1 MRRKRQIKRR
11 EAIKAL
17 SGLAAMPYV
26 ITGTALGGADKAPA
40 NERVTLGHIGVGAR
54 GLSQAKW
61 FGPESQSVAVCD
73 PFRSRRERAAAQL
86 GAAPHLD
93 LRELLVRDDIDAVIV
108 STVDH

>member
-1 MRRKRQIKRR
+1 MRRNRQIRRR

-17 SGLAAMPYV
+17 SGLVAMPYV

-73 PFRSRRERAAAQL
+73 PFRSRRARIASAASAPLREIYLAAAE
-86 GAAPHLD
+86 GR
-93 LRELLVRDDIDAVIV
+93 LRSLARP
-108 STVDH
+108 